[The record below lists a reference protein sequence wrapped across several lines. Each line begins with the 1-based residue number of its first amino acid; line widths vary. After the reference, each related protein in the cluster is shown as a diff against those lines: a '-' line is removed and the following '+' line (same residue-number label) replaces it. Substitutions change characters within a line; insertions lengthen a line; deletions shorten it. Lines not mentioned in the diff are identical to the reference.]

1 MRKATT
7 AIALAT
13 LIPDWASTAD
23 INGVYKWL
31 DDDAVLPM
39 GILRR
44 QSTQISFGL
53 LRRFANFNGLDFDS
67 RIWRKTKS

>member
-13 LIPDWASTAD
+13 LIPDWVSTSD
-23 INGVYKWL
+23 ISSVYKWL
-31 DDDAVLPM
+31 RDDAVLPY

-44 QSTQISFGL
+44 QGTRRSKGSDEIARLSW
-53 LRRFANFNGLDFDS
+53 LRNADINGLNHD
-67 RIWRKTKS
+67 I